1 MRTDLSSDSLKKLK
15 AIAKTEILR
24 QQVQTLFI
32 QSTNRKDFG
41 AELPWSHD
49 EDDHLLSSQ
58 PSAQVLQSILCQQMP
73 NRRSFYIHGPTN
85 EANDRINLSTTEV
98 TTWILSVVAETGLN
112 IRSFSVDL
120 IGEHL
125 SSTSYGSGWL
135 RGLRLQASS
144 MRQGTK
150 FRKGWAHLQ
159 FLHLH
164 LDIKSDTASWTC
176 DLVPNLKKLSLAFCS
191 SDEDACLKVLALELP
206 PLKELCLSGTY
217 VTEAVLLRFLTS
229 SRPSLQALT
238 LRLIYLD
245 ASLDASGSWR
255 SVLKGF
261 RDDFTQLKSISLL
274 GIHRIGST
282 THTPGGSSQRSRVFF
297 TPLAQGA
304 PIPGT
309 QGEQFDLR
317 IKKLRQKPR
326 VFAISYKGH
335 HVKEALTVLEEY
347 VEYIEPHML

>member
-1 MRTDLSSDSLKKLK
+1 
-15 AIAKTEILR
+15 
-24 QQVQTLFI
+24 
-32 QSTNRKDFG
+32 
-41 AELPWSHD
+41 
-49 EDDHLLSSQ
+49 
-58 PSAQVLQSILCQQMP
+58 
-73 NRRSFYIHGPTN
+73 
-85 EANDRINLSTTEV
+85 
-98 TTWILSVVAETGLN
+98 LN

-135 RGLRLQASS
+135 CGLRLQASS
-144 MRQGTK
+144 IRQGTK
-150 FRKGWAHLQ
+150 FREGWAHLQ
-159 FLHLH
+159 SLHLH

-176 DLVPNLKKLSLAFCS
+176 DLVQLAPNLKKLSLAFCS
-191 SDEDACLKVLALELP
+191 PDEDACLNVLALELH
-206 PLKELCLSGTY
+206 PLKELCLRSPY
-217 VTEAVLLRFLTS
+217 VTEAVLLRFLIS

-238 LRLIYLD
+238 LRSIYLD

-255 SVLKGF
+255 SVLKGL

-326 VFAISYKGH
+326 VIAVSYKG
-335 HVKEALTVLEEY
+335 HVKEALTMLKES